1 MHSVILD
8 LYHQH
13 QLFSTCHNWLETK
26 SWNDRFQI
34 EYNNHT
40 DTEGGLEDWPESTG
54 AIIDCFDAN
63 MILDI
68 LTLDWPGDGIDIEF
82 VITVAS
88 SFDFFEECLFFD
100 RMMRMMMIR
109 IMRMIRIEREMR
121 MIVRVDRALTVKD
134 SWVWMNPSW
143 LEAWIVIDVDGNVD
157 EGIPE
162 MIPVDWLRDRPG
174 GRVPEV
180 IVNRGLSP
188 EMIGEIEND
197 CPLMRVNENWE

>member
-1 MHSVILD
+1 MIHYTEWDDFGIR
-8 LYHQH
+8 
-13 QLFSTCHNWLETK
+13 FSTDFT
-26 SWNDRFQI
+26 
-34 EYNNHT
+34 
-40 DTEGGLEDWPESTG
+40 
-54 AIIDCFDAN
+54 
-63 MILDI
+63 
-68 LTLDWPGDGIDIEF
+68 
-82 VITVAS
+82 S
-88 SFDFFEECLFFD
+88 SFDLIGRVGFFFFD
-100 RMMRMMMIR
+100 RMMRMMMTR
-109 IMRMIRIEREMR
+109 IMTMRTTTRREMR

-162 MIPVDWLRDRPG
+162 MIPVDWLRERPG

-197 CPLMRVNENWE
+197 CPLMRVNESWE

>member
-1 MHSVILD
+1 MID
-8 LYHQH
+8 YTEWDGFGIR
-13 QLFSTCHNWLETK
+13 FSTDFT
-26 SWNDRFQI
+26 
-34 EYNNHT
+34 
-40 DTEGGLEDWPESTG
+40 
-54 AIIDCFDAN
+54 
-63 MILDI
+63 
-68 LTLDWPGDGIDIEF
+68 
-82 VITVAS
+82 S
-88 SFDFFEECLFFD
+88 SIDFFGRVCFFFFD

-143 LEAWIVIDVDGNVD
+143 LEARMMTTVDGNVD

-162 MIPVDWLRDRPG
+162 MIPVVELRERPG

-180 IVNRGLSP
+180 IMNRGFSP

>member
-1 MHSVILD
+1 MID
-8 LYHQH
+8 YTEWDGFGIR
-13 QLFSTCHNWLETK
+13 FSTDFT
-26 SWNDRFQI
+26 
-34 EYNNHT
+34 
-40 DTEGGLEDWPESTG
+40 
-54 AIIDCFDAN
+54 
-63 MILDI
+63 
-68 LTLDWPGDGIDIEF
+68 
-82 VITVAS
+82 S
-88 SFDFFEECLFFD
+88 SIDFFGRVCFFFF
-100 RMMRMMMIR
+100 RMIR
-109 IMRMIRIEREMR
+109 ITMRMRMIRIEREMR

>member
-1 MHSVILD
+1 
-8 LYHQH
+8 
-13 QLFSTCHNWLETK
+13 
-26 SWNDRFQI
+26 
-34 EYNNHT
+34 
-40 DTEGGLEDWPESTG
+40 
-54 AIIDCFDAN
+54 
-63 MILDI
+63 MILDRMLGGLYTTI
-68 LTLDWPGDGIDIEF
+68 FDNIVEALSTDTDDLLVRRVWFDLVGYEIGSFGDRFFRYKRIWEF
-82 VITVAS
+82 
-88 SFDFFEECLFFD
+88 F
-100 RMMRMMMIR
+100 RMIR
-109 IMRMIRIEREMR
+109 ITMRMRMIRIEREMR

-162 MIPVDWLRDRPG
+162 MIPVDWLRERPG

>member
-1 MHSVILD
+1 MID
-8 LYHQH
+8 YTEWDGFGIR
-13 QLFSTCHNWLETK
+13 FSTDFT
-26 SWNDRFQI
+26 
-34 EYNNHT
+34 
-40 DTEGGLEDWPESTG
+40 
-54 AIIDCFDAN
+54 
-63 MILDI
+63 
-68 LTLDWPGDGIDIEF
+68 
-82 VITVAS
+82 S
-88 SFDFFEECLFFD
+88 SIDFFGRVCFFFFD

-188 EMIGEIEND
+188 EMIGEIENG
-197 CPLMRVNENWE
+197 LFLFRTYEHSR

>member
-1 MHSVILD
+1 M
-8 LYHQH
+8 
-13 QLFSTCHNWLETK
+13 
-26 SWNDRFQI
+26 
-34 EYNNHT
+34 
-40 DTEGGLEDWPESTG
+40 EDWPESTG

-68 LTLDWPGDGIDIEF
+68 LTSDRSGDGIDIEF
-82 VITVAS
+82 LITVIS
-88 SFDFFEECLFFD
+88 SLDFFGRVCFFFFD
-100 RMMRMMMIR
+100 RMMKMMMIR

-180 IVNRGLSP
+180 IVNTGLSP

>member
-1 MHSVILD
+1 MID
-8 LYHQH
+8 YTEWDGFGIR
-13 QLFSTCHNWLETK
+13 FSTDFT
-26 SWNDRFQI
+26 
-34 EYNNHT
+34 
-40 DTEGGLEDWPESTG
+40 
-54 AIIDCFDAN
+54 
-63 MILDI
+63 
-68 LTLDWPGDGIDIEF
+68 
-82 VITVAS
+82 S
-88 SFDFFEECLFFD
+88 SIDFFGRVCFFFFD
-100 RMMRMMMIR
+100 RMMRMM
-109 IMRMIRIEREMR
+109 MIRIEREMR

-162 MIPVDWLRDRPG
+162 MIPVDWLRERPG

>member
-1 MHSVILD
+1 MTNDYTEWDGFGIR
-8 LYHQH
+8 
-13 QLFSTCHNWLETK
+13 FSTDFT
-26 SWNDRFQI
+26 
-34 EYNNHT
+34 
-40 DTEGGLEDWPESTG
+40 
-54 AIIDCFDAN
+54 
-63 MILDI
+63 
-68 LTLDWPGDGIDIEF
+68 
-82 VITVAS
+82 S
-88 SFDFFEECLFFD
+88 SIDFFGRVCFFFFD

-188 EMIGEIEND
+188 EMIGEIENG
-197 CPLMRVNENWE
+197 LFLFRTYEHSR

>member
-1 MHSVILD
+1 MIHYTEWDGFGIR
-8 LYHQH
+8 
-13 QLFSTCHNWLETK
+13 FSTDFT
-26 SWNDRFQI
+26 
-34 EYNNHT
+34 
-40 DTEGGLEDWPESTG
+40 
-54 AIIDCFDAN
+54 
-63 MILDI
+63 
-68 LTLDWPGDGIDIEF
+68 
-82 VITVAS
+82 S
-88 SFDFFEECLFFD
+88 SIDFFGRVCFFFFD

-180 IVNRGLSP
+180 IVNTGLSP

-197 CPLMRVNENWE
+197 CPLIRVNENWE

>member
-1 MHSVILD
+1 MSEWFL
-8 LYHQH
+8 
-13 QLFSTCHNWLETK
+13 LEE
-26 SWNDRFQI
+26 WI
-34 EYNNHT
+34 HT
-40 DTEGGLEDWPESTG
+40 DREEDSRECCFEEREEMLEGIGSNR
-54 AIIDCFDAN
+54 A
-63 MILDI
+63 M
-68 LTLDWPGDGIDIEF
+68 LDWREGDGWDWGVEEGLTTWF
-82 VITVAS
+82 S
-88 SFDFFEECLFFD
+88 SDLTSCNDLIGRVGFFFFFD
-100 RMMRMMMIR
+100 RMMRMMMTR
-109 IMRMIRIEREMR
+109 IMTMRRTRRREMR

-162 MIPVDWLRDRPG
+162 MIPVDWLRERPG

-197 CPLMRVNENWE
+197 CPLMRVNESWE